1 MKTLINQKFGKING
15 VFPCVMIFV
24 FSLSFLFAACK
35 CISCDDELPEED
47 PIGSAT
53 VQRRQGN
60 EQLVALA
67 VCRVFD
73 GKGISVKGFSQNMEK
88 GSYWS
93 ATKSDTDENPLQ
105 IKYPFDFVKI
115 NDATYYIAQG
125 IDFPFLNEICGEG
138 EIEVFLTSF
147 NTYIYADETKDENNL
162 QPYIDDE
169 LIVFRGEWGMYSCMT
184 NSGSFEYDDKNNLIY
199 SLKEYSSHKRFGEN
213 AIEKDFTPPLYQFYV
228 KIENNLTSL
237 TCKESSEV
245 FTFPDQSAQWMI
257 LEGGEIISSKEL
269 FSTEELCD
277 MPQISQQCT
286 ITGIGE
292 DYFMVSGERN
302 LEKIF
307 FDEYTLF
314 FAGDQE
320 AESTDFAKGDAVTVT
335 FDQPYER
342 FNPKVAL
349 ANKIMKN

>member
-1 MKTLINQKFGKING
+1 MKILVNQKFGKINDT
-15 VFPCVMIFV
+15 FSCVMIFV
-24 FSLSFLFAACK
+24 FALSFLFAACK
-35 CISCDDELPEED
+35 SGEDELPGED
-47 PIGSAT
+47 PPELTIG
-53 VQRRQGN
+53 QRKLGN

-73 GKGISVKGFSQNMEK
+73 GKGVSVKSSFQNMEK
-88 GSYWS
+88 GAYWS
-93 ATKSDTDENPLQ
+93 VTKSNTDDNPLQ
-105 IKYPFDFVKI
+105 IKYAFDFVEI
-115 NDATYYIAQG
+115 NDVICYIAQK

-147 NTYIYADETKDENNL
+147 NTFIYADESEDKNNL
-162 QPYIDDE
+162 QPYITDE
-169 LIVFRGEWGMYSCMT
+169 LIVFRGEWGMYSCMM
-184 NSGSFEYDDKNNLIY
+184 NSGSYDYDDMDNLIY
-199 SLKEYSSHKRFGEN
+199 SLIGYSSHKRFDEN
-213 AIEKDFTPPLYQFYV
+213 AIEKDFTPPFYQFFL
-228 KIENNLTSL
+228 KTENNLKSL
-237 TCKESSEV
+237 TCYVSDEIGIR
-245 FTFPDQSAQWMI
+245 PDQSVQWTI
-257 LEGGEIISSKEL
+257 LEGGEIISSDEL

-320 AESTDFAKGDAVTVT
+320 AESTDFAKGDVVTVT
-335 FDQPYER
+335 FNQPYER
-342 FNPKVAL
+342 YNPKVAM
-349 ANKIMKN
+349 ANKIIKN